1 MPAPRVA
8 PLRTGSGAEAMN
20 DESLASFGVPLA
32 NARGQPPGSRD
43 GIFQERGRSSH
54 VQYATGATAPA
65 WFCQYR
71 VIGVL
76 SGLLPWPRRA
86 SSPFAVMPTQP
97 GRAGGSHV
105 WGEAA
110 TSLCMR
116 YGGLLI
122 SVVPQ
127 SLKVFDWASVKLAAP
142 AVWAVKSGD
151 ALTVP
156 PMPDSSFR
164 EWVLPCM
171 FGIWG
176 TIGAASQ
183 RRMKSSELAVSPMM
197 LIQNPSASGAAR
209 AELYRLR
216 PLPYVVEMP
225 HHTGRFALAAFACA
239 RTVLKNPANSAGVT
253 WLAWS
258 CTSNASAPAQAAP
271 RVVRT
276 YHSSRLSPV
285 SFGRAVSGFP
295 RSRPGVMMHLKA
307 WACASAMK
315 LPM

>member
-20 DESLASFGVPLA
+20 DESLASFGGPLA
-32 NARGQPPGSRD
+32 NARGRPPGSPD
-43 GIFQERGRSSH
+43 AICEERGPSSH

-76 SGLLPWPRRA
+76 SGLLPWPRRR
-86 SSPFAVMPTQP
+86 SSPFAVMSTQTARP
-97 GRAGGSHV
+97 DGSHV
-105 WGEAA
+105 CGHAA
-110 TSLCMR
+110 TSPCMR
-116 YGGLLI
+116 YRRLLI
-122 SVVPQ
+122 SVVAH

-176 TIGAASQ
+176 D
-183 RRMKSSELAVSPMM
+183 RKSTRLNSSHQIISYAVFCLKKKKNRGELAQ
-197 LIQNPSASGAAR
+197 L
-209 AELYRLR
+209 
-216 PLPYVVEMP
+216 
-225 HHTGRFALAAFACA
+225 
-239 RTVLKNPANSAGVT
+239 
-253 WLAWS
+253 
-258 CTSNASAPAQAAP
+258 
-271 RVVRT
+271 
-276 YHSSRLSPV
+276 SR
-285 SFGRAVSGFP
+285 
-295 RSRPGVMMHLKA
+295 
-307 WACASAMK
+307 
-315 LPM
+315 

>member
-1 MPAPRVA
+1 MPAARVA

-32 NARGQPPGSRD
+32 NARGRPPGSPD
-43 GIFQERGRSSH
+43 AICEERGRSSH
-54 VQYATGATAPA
+54 VQYAAGAAAPA

-71 VIGVL
+71 VMGVF
-76 SGLLPWPRRA
+76 SGLLRWPRRR
-86 SSPFAVMPTQP
+86 SSPFAVMSTQTARP
-97 GRAGGSHV
+97 DGSHV
-105 WGEAA
+105 CGHAA
-110 TSLCMR
+110 TSPCMR
-116 YGGLLI
+116 YRRLLI
-122 SVVPQ
+122 SVVAH

-225 HHTGRFALAAFACA
+225 HHTGRFALAAFDCA
-239 RTVLKNPANSAGVT
+239 RAGLKKPANWAGVT
-253 WLAWS
+253 WLALA
-258 CTSNASAPAQAAP
+258 CASNAAPPAQVAP
-271 RVVRT
+271 RLVRT
-276 YHSSRLSPV
+276 YHWSRLSPV
-285 SFGRAVSGFP
+285 SFGWAVSVFP
-295 RSRPGVMMHLKA
+295 RSRPGGMMHF
-307 WACASAMK
+307 
-315 LPM
+315 